1 MTFSPTSGSG
11 SIRAELQEGFPSARK
26 LTKAQALER
35 ACGVGQRKRSFP
47 ISMKVKAA
55 EEVSMG
61 KPVKQVARALNVA
74 PKRVRE
80 WTQMFQQGCFEA
92 IQKDPEFVQ
101 RERKRL
107 SGAGRPLEDVRLEE
121 KLVTFF
127 RACVEDQHPLIT
139 TLLRV
144 EALDIDHTWCGGLEN
159 PNFIST
165 SASWIS
171 RFMARNKL
179 SLRIPTR
186 TGQKLP
192 SNYERVWKAAAQ
204 FVLQE
209 TEGVAAENCWH
220 GDETAKTAEHV
231 PKKVVAPKGAK
242 TVPCKTA
249 GQHKDRTTAFLV
261 MNGRGRKLPIY
272 YLIFHGEEAVN
283 TRIAQGYRKKNNN
296 TTRQQLNRAQRQGKI
311 RGKFNFYVNKTAWM
325 TEKAML
331 DWIDTT
337 WKFRGDSSGVLQ
349 PKSVLILDDH
359 SAHYTNKVKEA
370 LAKLNTKLIIIPGG
384 LTPKAQIMDVLYNRP
399 FKHRVRLATDLHR
412 LRLYKEKKARC
423 AGGHVDYKMSK
434 IERHLTVQHLI
445 DAWEDVD

>member
-1 MTFSPTSGSG
+1 
-11 SIRAELQEGFPSARK
+11 
-26 LTKAQALER
+26 
-35 ACGVGQRKRSFP
+35 
-47 ISMKVKAA
+47 
-55 EEVSMG
+55 
-61 KPVKQVARALNVA
+61 
-74 PKRVRE
+74 
-80 WTQMFQQGCFEA
+80 
-92 IQKDPEFVQ
+92 
-101 RERKRL
+101 
-107 SGAGRPLEDVRLEE
+107 
-121 KLVTFF
+121 
-127 RACVEDQHPLIT
+127 
-139 TLLRV
+139 LLRV
-144 EALDIDHTWCGGLEN
+144 EALEIDPTWCGGLEN
-159 PNFIST
+159 PTFINT

-171 RFMARNKL
+171 RFLIRNKL
-179 SLRIPTR
+179 TLRIPTR

-209 TEGVAAENCWH
+209 TEGVGAEHCWH

-261 MNGRGRKLPIY
+261 MNGRGRKLPIF
-272 YLIFHGEEAVN
+272 LIFHGEEAVN

-296 TTRQQLNRAQRQGKI
+296 TIRQQLNRAQREGKI

-331 DWIDTT
+331 EWIDTT
-337 WKFRGDSSGVLQ
+337 WKFREDSLGVQQ
-349 PKSVLILDDH
+349 PRSVLILDDH

-412 LRLYKEKKARC
+412 LRLYKQKKARC

-445 DAWEDVD
+445 DAWEDVDESLMKNAWHKCKLVPKAIQQETKWDINSAFAEMENQHGPFGDLSDVQIKSNVAEINKFNPWDMEEVPAAEPREHTEP